1 MAEETQSKDQ
11 KMRVYH
17 AYSSLVGKF
26 SFLKLQPL
34 LQSQCI
40 AFIYLEYNKE
50 IMTQNKHV
58 LTWSNIY
65 SLYSQ
70 NRDSQK
76 TEKTRVWNQDHKQGK
91 EKVKIRNIQINGNR
105 NKKITN
111 QEIDKPVAYVGSAKA
126 TKHMMLD
133 N

>member
-11 KMRVYH
+11 NMRVYH

-26 SFLKLQPL
+26 SFLKLQSL

-40 AFIYLEYNKE
+40 PFIYLEYNKE

-76 TEKTRVWNQDHKQGK
+76 TEKQ
-91 EKVKIRNIQINGNR
+91 ECEI
-105 NKKITN
+105 KITN
-111 QEIDKPVAYVGSAKA
+111 MG
-126 TKHMMLD
+126 TKRWKYITSK
-133 N
+133 